1 MIVMKE
7 KDNNLFH
14 SFILINKV
22 QFRVLTLTIVQIL
35 GTNGAPMLTESG
47 PHDSPLLMI
56 QS

>member
-1 MIVMKE
+1 MKE